1 MKTPWRSLEECHSG
15 VAPNP
20 AEFPTGFENLRRREF
35 VRLLGASAA
44 MLALGSCRRPE
55 AHLVPFDR
63 AVEWTLP
70 GKFLYYATSMPSA
83 FGAIPLLVATVDG
96 RPVKVEGNPLHP
108 AAGRGS
114 SAFAQASIAEVYH
127 PARARPITCE
137 GKETSVEDFRSFL
150 RRVRL
155 EYQKS
160 GEGLAILVPRETS
173 PTQERLR
180 QQLEVD
186 FPGML
191 WAAYE
196 PLDHEGAGLALQEG
210 ETLIPRFERAGIIV
224 SLDSDFLNPA
234 ETAPGF
240 SQGFY
245 SRRNPDQRN
254 SPMNRL
260 YVAESYVSLTGGMAD
275 HRLRV
280 KASEIG
286 GVILALARA
295 VADRL
300 PDDNLS
306 AALKACPTLPGS
318 PDARWIAACSQDLLA
333 NEGRTIVWVGASQP
347 AHVHALALALNRAL
361 GNLNSTVEVI
371 DSGRKTKKTADISS
385 LARAIHDGKVRHLLL
400 FGGNP
405 AYDAPADLNFS
416 SLLPQIPETCHLSL
430 FANETSRL
438 SRWRIPAAHF
448 LESWGDALA
457 FDGTLSAIQP
467 MILPLWN
474 GWSTLRVL
482 SVLAGE
488 DSADSPNAVHKT
500 FLEQR
505 SEEEWTEFL
514 RSGFLKDSAWP
525 VVSDKIN
532 SSALIRTLQEVRS
545 PKSSETEL
553 VFLRSSNVNDGR
565 FAENSWLQETPDFV
579 TKIVWDNAAL
589 LAPATAA
596 HLGVQDGDILEI
608 SVTSDSFQTASYQTV
623 SVRAAALL
631 VPSHAEDSIAI
642 ALGYGRQAP
651 TEWDLS
657 TASSSKE
664 AQWPSIGFNAYPL
677 RQSDSMRFRCGVL
690 VRRTGEKHSFA
701 RTQENHAIDGENLV
715 RQINLNDYQL
725 SLPRNHEEVSPK
737 EGPTSS
743 VSFRNSTIA
752 KDVFLELQTCR
763 SKKTESS
770 PQSPQWAMAVDLSAC
785 IGCNACLVA
794 CQAENNVPVVGKE
807 QVRKGRDMAWIRI
820 DRYFSGDPAT
830 AEIIPQMIACQHCE
844 NAPCE
849 PVCPV
854 NATVHNEEG
863 LNLMV
868 YNRCVGTRFCSNN
881 CPWKVRK
888 FNFFDYNER
897 PLNQLKLGPLAPKGM
912 AESMKLSKN
921 PNVTVRM
928 RGVMEKC
935 TFCIQRIEEAKISRL
950 VRAGS
955 SDPEKFPLPP
965 FQTACQQAC
974 PAEAIVF
981 GNEADP
987 NTWIA
992 RLRSSPRGYTLLD
1005 SLNTRPRVTYL
1016 TRIRNPHSQLPA
1028 CI

>member
-1 MKTPWRSLEECHSG
+1 MKTPWRSLEECHSNG
-15 VAPNP
+15 APNVD
-20 AEFPTGFENLRRREF
+20 EFPADFANLRRREF

-63 AVEWTLP
+63 AVEWALP

-96 RPVKVEGNPLHP
+96 RPIKVEGNPLHP
-108 AAGRGS
+108 VAGRGS

-127 PARARPITCE
+127 PARARSISCGE
-137 GKETSVEDFRSFL
+137 KEASVDDFRNFL

-160 GEGLAILVPRETS
+160 GVGLAILVSREIS

-180 QQLEVD
+180 RQLESD

-196 PLDHEGAGLALQEG
+196 PLDSEDAGLVLQEG
-210 ETLIPRFERAGIIV
+210 DTLIPRFERADIIV

-234 ETAPGF
+234 ETTPGF
-240 SQGFY
+240 ARGFY
-245 SRRNPDQRN
+245 SRRNPDQRS

-260 YVAESYVSLTGGMAD
+260 YVAESYMSLTGGMAD

-280 KASEIG
+280 KASEMG
-286 GVILALARA
+286 GVLLALIRA
-295 VADRL
+295 VVDRL
-300 PDDNLS
+300 PDDNLITV
-306 AALKACPTLPGS
+306 LKACPPLPGS
-318 PDARWIAACSQDLLA
+318 PDARWIAACSQDLVA
-333 NEGRTIVWVGASQP
+333 NEGRTIVWAGASQP
-347 AHVHALALALNRAL
+347 PHIHALTLALNRAL
-361 GNLNSTVEVI
+361 GNLNATVEVLY
-371 DSGRKTKKTADISS
+371 SGRQTKKTASISN
-385 LARAIHDGKVRHLLL
+385 LAQAIHDGKVRHLFL

-416 SLLPQIPETCHLSL
+416 SLLPQVPETCHLSL

-438 SRWRIPAAHF
+438 SHWRVPAAHF

-457 FDGTLSAIQP
+457 FDGTLSAVQP

-482 SVLAGE
+482 SDLAGE
-488 DSADSPNAVHKT
+488 DSADGPSAVHKT

-505 SEEEWTEFL
+505 NEEEWTEFL

-525 VVSDKIN
+525 VVSGKIN
-532 SSALIRTLQEVRS
+532 SSALIRTLQKAQP

-553 VFLRSSNVNDGR
+553 VFLRSSSVNDGR
-565 FAENSWLQETPDFV
+565 FAENAWLQETPDFV

-589 LAPATAA
+589 LAPTTAA
-596 HLGVQDGDILEI
+596 RLGVQDGDILEI
-608 SVTSDSFQTASYQTV
+608 TSASCRTA

-631 VPSHAEDSIAI
+631 APSHAEDSIAI
-642 ALGYGRQAP
+642 ALGYGRQLSA
-651 TEWDLS
+651 EWDFS
-657 TASSSKE
+657 TAASREKGKL
-664 AQWPSIGFNAYPL
+664 PPIGFNAYPL
-677 RQSDSMRFRCGVL
+677 RQSDSMRFLCGVQI
-690 VRRTGEKHSFA
+690 RRTGERHSFA
-701 RTQENHAIDGENLV
+701 QTQDKHAIDGKDLI
-715 RQINLNDYQL
+715 RQKNLNDYPP
-725 SLPRNHEEVSPK
+725 SLPKNDPEMSPK
-737 EGPTSS
+737 GAP
-743 VSFRNSTIA
+743 
-752 KDVFLELQTCR
+752 
-763 SKKTESS
+763 
-770 PQSPQWAMAVDLSAC
+770 PQWAMVVDLNAC

-807 QVRKGRDMAWIRI
+807 QVQKGRDMAWIRI
-820 DRYFSGDPAT
+820 DRYFVGDPAT
-830 AEIIPQMIACQHCE
+830 AEIVPQMIACQHCE

-881 CPWKVRK
+881 CPWKVRR

-897 PLNQLKLGPLAPKGM
+897 PLDQLEWGPLAPKGM

-950 VRAGS
+950 VRAGT
-955 SDPEKFPLPP
+955 SDPEKLPLPP

-981 GNEADP
+981 GNEVDP
-987 NTWIA
+987 NTWVA